1 MRGKIIDMLLQ
12 EVRELLEGLLAA
24 LAGRTGR
31 LLRRWYWRGRFAAC
45 GPTVSLGEHGE
56 IACPSSI
63 RLGDRIY
70 IDRGIVLRA
79 CESGSITIG
88 DDFGANGNVRIIA
101 DCGGRIEI
109 GSKVIIGPNTVIRA
123 SDHAMDRTDIP
134 IRDQGH
140 AAGTVS
146 IGDGVWIAAN
156 VVVLRGARIGE
167 HAVIGAGSVVTGE
180 IPAYAV
186 AAGVPA
192 RVIRQRQHA
201 PAGSG

>member
-1 MRGKIIDMLLQ
+1 MARMLWN
-12 EVRELLEGLLAA
+12 ELMA
-24 LAGRTGR
+24 LVAGILGCLPGRSGR
-31 LLRRWYWRGRFAAC
+31 LLRRLYYRPQFAAC
-45 GPTVSLGEHGE
+45 GRTLSIGEHGE
-56 IACPSSI
+56 IACPTSI

-79 CESGSITIG
+79 CEGGSIAIG

-140 AAGTVS
+140 TAGTVS

-201 PAGSG
+201 PAAPA